1 MYGFATGVFE
11 NVEELVQS
19 LRPTEVDDEEY
30 FRDLP

>member
-11 NVEELVQS
+11 NVEELVQA
-19 LRPTEVDDEEY
+19 LRPEVDDEEY